1 MTPAQYLRRTNLAL
15 LNQSTPLASESCAYD
30 SASRL
35 QTVSDGNNNAATYS
49 YLANSPLVSQIA
61 FTNSGSWRM
70 TTTKQYDLL
79 NRLTQISTVDSG
91 LRTVDSHSYTYSP
104 ANQRVRTTLAD
115 GSSWLYTYDSLGQV
129 ISGRKYW
136 PNQTPVAGQQFEY
149 AFDDIGNRK
158 STKAGGDEN
167 GANLRS
173 AGYSA
178 EFAQPYH
185 QPGRAR
191 GRGHHGHCP
200 GDERRDGQRPDNLPQ
215 RRVFPQGTERREHE
229 HPGLARRDQR
239 CSRRNHRDRQS
250 IRPQNPRNSSTMTP
264 TATC

>member
-1 MTPAQYLRRTNLAL
+1 MTGSDAKPARPTAPPSPLLAYNDAGQLLSETNSAGTLAGIRLTNGYDQYLRRTNLAL

-115 GSSWLYTYDSLGQV
+115 GSYWLYTYDSLGQV
-129 ISGRKYW
+129 ISGRK
-136 PNQTPVAGQQFEY
+136 
-149 AFDDIGNRK
+149 I
-158 STKAGGDEN
+158 
-167 GANLRS
+167 
-173 AGYSA
+173 
-178 EFAQPYH
+178 
-185 QPGRAR
+185 
-191 GRGHHGHCP
+191 
-200 GDERRDGQRPDNLPQ
+200 
-215 RRVFPQGTERREHE
+215 
-229 HPGLARRDQR
+229 LARPNPGCRAA
-239 CSRRNHRDRQS
+239 
-250 IRPQNPRNSSTMTP
+250 IRVRL
-264 TATC
+264 